1 MNNPKTRRN
10 MSAKTMRQALNQLAD
25 IICRESDKFDMSL
38 NADTVSIAFNDCTI
52 NITVREG
59 GAR

>member
-1 MNNPKTRRN
+1 
-10 MSAKTMRQALNQLAD
+10 MSAKNLRKALDQLAD

-52 NITVREG
+52 NITVKEG
-59 GAR
+59 GAK

>member
-1 MNNPKTRRN
+1 
-10 MSAKTMRQALNQLAD
+10 MSAKNLRKALGQLAD

-52 NITVREG
+52 NITIEEG
-59 GAR
+59 GAK